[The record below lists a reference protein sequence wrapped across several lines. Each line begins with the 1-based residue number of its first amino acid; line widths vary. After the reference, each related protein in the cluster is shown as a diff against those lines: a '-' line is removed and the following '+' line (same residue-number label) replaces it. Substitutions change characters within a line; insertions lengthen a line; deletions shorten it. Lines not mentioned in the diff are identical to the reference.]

1 MPRAL
6 FRRQLI
12 ELYWTIGQL
21 ILNRQQAEGWG
32 TKVIE
37 RLSND
42 LRAEFPGMTGLST
55 QNLLC
60 VRSLAGAWPDVAIV
74 QQVVAQLPWGHNV
87 SLLDDT
93 MRRRHHATVGLLL
106 CSDRNERTVRY
117 ALNASTS
124 PMAVAG
130 YRYKELPVA
139 EQAALPDEEQL
150 LDIVARAV
158 SERAEEGRQP

>member
-1 MPRAL
+1 
-6 FRRQLI
+6 
-12 ELYWTIGQL
+12 
-21 ILNRQQAEGWG
+21 
-32 TKVIE
+32 
-37 RLSND
+37 
-42 LRAEFPGMTGLST
+42 
-55 QNLLC
+55 
-60 VRSLAGAWPDVAIV
+60 
-74 QQVVAQLPWGHNV
+74 
-87 SLLDDT
+87 
-93 MRRRHHATVGLLL
+93 MRRRHHAPTVGLLL